1 MNREERLNVTNHMNK
16 KAGMLAVIG
25 GSALVAVGALGV
37 TIGQERTGYGEA
49 LSSKMTTGVTLTQS
63 VAPTA
68 SGLPIAVPGIT
79 GPAPLPTEEQG
90 LPG

>member
-1 MNREERLNVTNHMNK
+1 MNK
-16 KAGMLAVIG
+16 KVGLLAAIG

-37 TIGQERTGYGEA
+37 TIGQERTSYGEP
-49 LSSKMTTGVTLTQS
+49 LSSQMSTGVTMTQS

-68 SGLPIAVPGIT
+68 NELPVAVPGIT

>member
-1 MNREERLNVTNHMNK
+1 MKK
-16 KAGMLAVIG
+16 KAGMIAVIG

-37 TIGQERTGYGEA
+37 TIGQDRTGYGEP
-49 LSSKMTTGVTLTQS
+49 LSAKMTTGVTLTQT

-68 SGLPIAVPGIT
+68 IGLPIAVPGIT
-79 GPAPLPTEEQG
+79 GPAPLPSEEQG